1 MKARFFITSMLG
13 VLMFMACEKQNED
26 MVPEIDFSNIT
37 EETMNSLPADYNGNI
52 DDAAFTHDLFNKTFH
67 ITKEFYYSPIQ
78 NKWIDDRPV
87 GEDHR
92 DFGFK
97 VEGDKCLV
105 YCYVYI
111 NENPGGGP
119 STGKE
124 NATVACDMVYDNE
137 SRRLDIFRADDKR
150 FGFDMSLVPI
160 YYKDGEVIFSYDRI
174 SGYDG
179 EVRQYRLV
187 GYFDD
192 TPIW

>member
-26 MVPEIDFSNIT
+26 M
-37 EETMNSLPADYNGNI
+37 
-52 DDAAFTHDLFNKTFH
+52 DAAFTHDLFNKTFH

-78 NKWIDDRPV
+78 NKWIDERPV
-87 GEDHR
+87 GAGHR
-92 DFGFK
+92 DLGFK

-105 YCYVYI
+105 YCYVYYEGPDTDT
-111 NENPGGGP
+111 ENV
-119 STGKE
+119 T
-124 NATVACDMVYDNE
+124 AAYDMVYDNE

>member
-52 DDAAFTHDLFNKTFH
+52 DDVAFTHDLFNKTFH
-67 ITKEFYYSPIQ
+67 ITKGFFYSSM
-78 NKWIDDRPV
+78 NGWIDDRPV

-137 SRRLDIFRADDKR
+137 SRRLDIFRADDTR

-179 EVRQYRLV
+179 KVRQYRLV

>member
-37 EETMNSLPADYNGNI
+37 AETMNSLPADYNGNI

-67 ITKEFYYSPIQ
+67 ITKGFYYCIE
-78 NKWIDDRPV
+78 NEWIDDRPV

-92 DFGFK
+92 DLGFK
-97 VEGDKCLV
+97 VEGDKCLI
-105 YCYVYI
+105 YCYTYI
-111 NENPGGGP
+111 YEFPGGP

-124 NATVACDMVYDNE
+124 NVTAACDMVYDNE

-160 YYKDGEVIFSYDRI
+160 YYKDGEVIFSYDRKSEY
-174 SGYDG
+174 SGK
-179 EVRQYRLV
+179 VRQYRLV

>member
-37 EETMNSLPADYNGNI
+37 EETMNSLPTDYNGNI

-67 ITKEFYYSPIQ
+67 ITKEFHYSSMYGWMDELPI
-78 NKWIDDRPV
+78 
-87 GEDHR
+87 GAGHR
-92 DFGFK
+92 DLGFK

-105 YCYVYI
+105 YCYIYTYAYDGPDTDT
-111 NENPGGGP
+111 ENV
-119 STGKE
+119 T
-124 NATVACDMVYDNE
+124 AACDMVYDNE

-160 YYKDGEVIFSYDRI
+160 YYKDGEVIFSYDRKSEY
-174 SGYDG
+174 SGK
-179 EVRQYRLV
+179 VRQYRLV

>member
-67 ITKEFYYSPIQ
+67 ITKEFYYSSKNRWSSARLI
-78 NKWIDDRPV
+78 
-87 GEDHR
+87 GAGHR
-92 DFGFK
+92 DLGFK

-105 YCYVYI
+105 YCYVYYEGPYTDT
-111 NENPGGGP
+111 ENV
-119 STGKE
+119 T
-124 NATVACDMVYDNE
+124 AACDMVYDNE
-137 SRRLDIFRADDKR
+137 SRRIDIFRADDKR

-160 YYKDGEVIFSYDRI
+160 YYKDGEVILSCDRI

>member
-26 MVPEIDFSNIT
+26 M
-37 EETMNSLPADYNGNI
+37 
-52 DDAAFTHDLFNKTFH
+52 DAAFTHDLFNKTFH
-67 ITKEFYYSPIQ
+67 ITKGFYYSPIQ
-78 NKWIDDRPV
+78 NKWIDDRPI
-87 GEDHR
+87 GAGHR
-92 DFGFK
+92 DLGFK

-105 YCYVYI
+105 YCYVYYEGPYTDT
-111 NENPGGGP
+111 ENV
-119 STGKE
+119 T
-124 NATVACDMVYDNE
+124 AACDMVYDNE
-137 SRRLDIFRADDKR
+137 SRRIDIFRADDKR

-179 EVRQYRLV
+179 EVRQYRLE

>member
-67 ITKEFYYSPIQ
+67 ITKGFYYSSK
-78 NKWIDDRPV
+78 NRWIDDRPV
-87 GEDHR
+87 GAGPR
-92 DFGFK
+92 DLGFK

-105 YCYVYI
+105 YCYKYTCDEPDT
-111 NENPGGGP
+111 ENV
-119 STGKE
+119 T
-124 NATVACDMVYDNE
+124 AAYDMVYDNE
-137 SRRLDIFRADDKR
+137 SRRLDIFRAADKR
-150 FGFDMSLVPI
+150 FEFDMSLVPI
-160 YYKDGEVIFSYDRI
+160 YYKEGEVIFSYDQK